1 MKLSI
6 LIVNYNTEQFICDLL
21 LSLENQTLDKFDF
34 EIIIVN
40 NVQNSKLDDVIES
53 QKFKNKFTLLVVDSK
68 DNIGFGRAMNL
79 GFSYAQGKHILL
91 MNPDIKMRQDDYL
104 EKLLET
110 AGNNPDY
117 GAISTKVLDDN
128 NDDTSTYYSYEF
140 GQTLGFDGQICW
152 FQGSLLLLRHEVF
165 EKIGGFDNEFFMYC
179 EDVDLCLRI
188 KKLSLELLKNE
199 DLEVYHFGGAS
210 EPSHNYDYYL
220 RYYKS
225 RFLFAKKHY
234 QDDIFIG
241 LVNEFYKKT
250 RGRIIFYQILSLLS
264 KKYQRH
270 YLKNKVTYDICGKI
284 KKQGI
289 DWLIFQHTAK

>member
-6 LIVNYNTEQFICDLL
+6 LIVNYNTEKFICDLL
-21 LSLENQTLDKFDF
+21 LSLENQTFHKSDY

-40 NVQNSKLDDVIES
+40 NIQNSKLDEMIKNHCFED
-53 QKFKNKFTLLVVDSK
+53 KFNLRIINSD

-79 GFSYAQGKHILL
+79 GFRCAKGEHVLL

-104 EKLLET
+104 QNLLNF
-110 AGNNPDY
+110 AHKNNNY
-117 GAISTKVLDDN
+117 GIISTRVLDDN
-128 NDDTSTYYSYEF
+128 NNDTSTYYSYEF

-152 FQGSLLLLRHEVF
+152 FQGSLLLIRHEIF
-165 EKIGGFDNEFFMYC
+165 KQLDGFDDDFFMYC
-179 EDVDLCLRI
+179 EDVDLCLRV
-188 KKLSLELLKNE
+188 KKLGLDLLKND

-210 EPSHNYDYYL
+210 EPNHNYDYYL

-234 QDDIFIG
+234 QDDIFADLIDK
-241 LVNEFYKKT
+241 FYQKT
-250 RGRIIFYQILSLLS
+250 RSRIVFYQILSLMF

-270 YLKNKVTYDICGKI
+270 YLKNKVTYDICHKI
-284 KKQGI
+284 KQQGTN
-289 DWLIFQHTAK
+289 WLVYSPN

>member
-6 LIVNYNTEQFICDLL
+6 LIVNYNTEKFICDLL
-21 LSLENQTLDKFDF
+21 LSLENQTFHKSDY

-40 NVQNSKLDDVIES
+40 NIQNSKLDEMI
-53 QKFKNKFTLLVVDSK
+53 KNHCFEDEFTLRIINSD

-79 GFSYAQGKHILL
+79 GFRYAKGEHVLL

-104 EKLLET
+104 QNLLNF
-110 AGNNPDY
+110 AHKNNNY
-117 GAISTKVLDDN
+117 GIISTRVLDDN
-128 NDDTSTYYSYEF
+128 NNDTSTYYSYEF

-152 FQGSLLLLRHEVF
+152 FQGSLVLIRHEIF
-165 EKIGGFDNEFFMYC
+165 KQLSGFDDDFFMYC
-179 EDVDLCLRI
+179 EDVDLCLRV
-188 KKLSLELLKNE
+188 KKLGLDLLKND

-210 EPSHNYDYYL
+210 EPNHNYDYYL

-234 QDDIFIG
+234 QDDIFADLIDK
-241 LVNEFYKKT
+241 FYQKT
-250 RGRIIFYQILSLLS
+250 RSRIVFYQILSLMF

-270 YLKNKVTYDICGKI
+270 YLKNKVTYDICHKI
-284 KKQGI
+284 KQQGTN
-289 DWLIFQHTAK
+289 WLVYSPN

>member
-6 LIVNYNTEQFICDLL
+6 LIVNYNTEKFICDLL
-21 LSLENQTLDKFDF
+21 LSLENQTFHKSDY

-40 NVQNSKLDDVIES
+40 NIQNSKLDEMIKNHCFED
-53 QKFKNKFTLLVVDSK
+53 KFNLRIINSD

-79 GFSYAQGKHILL
+79 GFRYTKGEHVLL

-104 EKLLET
+104 QDLLNF
-110 AGNNPDY
+110 AHKNNNY
-117 GAISTKVLDDN
+117 GIISTRVLDDN
-128 NDDTSTYYSYEF
+128 NNDTSTYYSYEF

-152 FQGSLLLLRHEVF
+152 FQGSLLLIRHEIF
-165 EKIGGFDNEFFMYC
+165 KQLGGFDDDFFMYC
-179 EDVDLCLRI
+179 EDVDLCLRV
-188 KKLSLELLKNE
+188 KKLGLDLLKND

-210 EPSHNYDYYL
+210 EPNHNYDYYL

-234 QDDIFIG
+234 QDDIFADLIDK
-241 LVNEFYKKT
+241 FYQKT
-250 RGRIIFYQILSLLS
+250 RSRIVFYQILSLMF

-270 YLKNKVTYDICGKI
+270 YLKNKVTYDICHKI
-284 KKQGI
+284 KQQGTN
-289 DWLIFQHTAK
+289 WLVYSPN